1 MNPQHTP
8 DRRPTLNRPG
18 WRRLGASLAAAAAIG
33 GAALACA
40 PAASA
45 HDSMVDSTPED
56 GAELTTAPTE
66 ATLQYSADLNKLGT
80 VALLK
85 DANGRQFEADP
96 SVSGDTLTVD
106 FGDPLPEGDYTL
118 TVRVVSSDGHPVDQT
133 LDFSVDVPD
142 SASPTP
148 AATAPSSSPAAL
160 DTPQPTVEASEA
172 PAVDTPDSGAL
183 PPAAVW
189 TIAGVAVLAAAAV
202 VVAKVRRQTR

>member
-1 MNPQHTP
+1 MNKQHTP
-8 DRRPTLNRPG
+8 ARQG
-18 WRRLGASLAAAAAIG
+18 WRRFGASLAAAAAIG
-33 GAALACA
+33 GAALVYA

-45 HDSMVDSTPED
+45 HDSLVDSTPDD

-85 DANGRQFEADP
+85 DAKGHQFEADP

-118 TVRVVSSDGHPVDQT
+118 TVRVVSSDGHPVDET
-133 LDFSVDVPD
+133 LDFSVDVPGS

-148 AATAPSSSPAAL
+148 AATASASSSSPAAL
-160 DTPQPTVEASEA
+160 DTPQPTAESSEA
-172 PAVDTPDSGAL
+172 AVVDGANTGAL
-183 PPAAVW
+183 PPAVVW
-189 TIAGVAVLAAAAV
+189 GIAGVAMVAAAAV
-202 VVAKVRRQTR
+202 VLAKVRRQTK

>member
-8 DRRPTLNRPG
+8 NRPG
-18 WRRLGASLAAAAAIG
+18 WRRFGTGLAAATAIA
-33 GAALACA
+33 GAALVYA

-45 HDSMVDSTPED
+45 HDSLVDSAPKD

-66 ATLQYSADLNKLGT
+66 ATLQYSAELNKLGT

-85 DANGRQFEADP
+85 DADGQQFEADP

-142 SASPTP
+142 SSASPTP
-148 AATAPSSSPAAL
+148 AATASASASSPAAL
-160 DTPQPTVEASEA
+160 DTPQPTAESSEV
-172 PAVDTPDSGAL
+172 PIVDAADSGAL
-183 PPAAVW
+183 PPAAIW
-189 TIAGVAVLAAAAV
+189 AIAGVAVLAAAAV
-202 VVAKVRRQTR
+202 VVAKVRRQAK